1 MSRISFD
8 GRVAAV
14 TGAGRGIGRAYAV
27 LLAQL
32 GAKVVVNDLGG
43 TSTGLGANAAP
54 ANRVVDGIRA
64 AGGTAIANFSDV
76 STVEGGQSVVDAAI
90 GEFGRI
96 DVLVNNAGIF
106 EAAPIG
112 DEGWTAQWERTL
124 RVNLLASAE
133 LCRLAVLHFRARGG
147 GGRIVN
153 VASRAA
159 YRGDSPDHW
168 HYAASKGGMVA
179 MTKSI
184 ARAYAGEGIY
194 AFTVCPGFTV
204 TGMVEEYLESRGG
217 IASLG
222 ELPLGRPATVAEIA
236 ETVRW
241 LAVDAPPSATG
252 AAIDVNGASFVR

>member
-1 MSRISFD
+1 MAQPLHIL
-8 GRVAAV
+8 V
-14 TGAGRGIGRAYAV
+14 TGTSRGIGEAIVTALNGHRAI
-27 LLAQL
+27 
-32 GAKVVVNDLGG
+32 GH
-43 TSTGLGANAAP
+43 ST
-54 ANRVVDGIRA
+54 
-64 AGGTAIANFSDV
+64 AGGGGRIAADLSRPDTA
-76 STVEGGQSVVDAAI
+76 EGLWNEAI
-90 GEFGRI
+90 ERLEGRI

-106 EAAPIG
+106 EAAPIES
-112 DEGWTAQWERTL
+112 DGWSAQWERTL

-184 ARAYAGEGIY
+184 ARAYAGEGIH

-204 TGMVEEYLESRGG
+204 TGMVEEYIESRGG

-222 ELPLGRPATVAEIA
+222 DLPIGRPATVDEIA

-252 AAIDVNGASFVR
+252 TAIDVNGASFVR